1 MIRTSQRGQGGN
13 RAKDVRGP
21 EVEGGEEE
29 QQSERWIKCEQEGGE
44 GCEAEMWQKRQ
55 RGGINREGEG
65 GAVEHSWT
73 RWALMI
79 EICGC
84 VRGRSF
90 PHTLE
95 PASNPSMLRRIPAD
109 TQRAVPVF

>member
-55 RGGINREGEG
+55 RGGNKQRG
-65 GAVEHSWT
+65 G
-73 RWALMI
+73 R
-79 EICGC
+79 
-84 VRGRSF
+84 RRSRTF
-90 PHTLE
+90 LDPLG
-95 PASNPSMLRRIPAD
+95 SDDRDLRLR
-109 TQRAVPVF
+109 QRQVISTYT